1 MATDNEELDS
11 TRNELDLGG
20 IEDTTSDEQL
30 EIESGIPADG
40 EAQVREP
47 ESEAPEAEQD
57 VTPENES
64 SDEPAEPKPR
74 MYSEDEW
81 RKAQS
86 SWQRQ
91 IDTER
96 NQRLQYEQALMQQ
109 HQQTT
114 QLTIEQQAEQYSRQ
128 LEANLAEQVGEAEA
142 RRQVRAPAVQ
152 NALRTR
158 LAQAAQNEALQQQ
171 VQYLQGSQQQNQIA
185 AAQQE
190 ITRGVT
196 GWLKKLQTDYKLDK
210 QAMRTIVR
218 TVPNEV
224 LQDQAAL
231 ERFAINSGVLAKTLS
246 RGRVPRETSDTQ
258 LESGLSSGDGAEN
271 PQQRVNR
278 ILDKPAWEWTE
289 ADIKAMKR

>member
-1 MATDNEELDS
+1 MVNEDEQELGSD
-11 TRNELDLGG
+11 REELDLGG
-20 IEDTTSDEQL
+20 IEDNTQPEQL
-30 EIESGIPADG
+30 ER
-40 EAQVREP
+40 EAQIAQPRD
-47 ESEAPEAEQD
+47 EAPEVQQD
-57 VTPENES
+57 EAPDS
-64 SDEPAEPKPR
+64 DQSDEPAPQKPR

-171 VQYLQGSQQQNQIA
+171 VQYLQGSQQQNQVA
-185 AAQQE
+185 AAQSE

-196 GWLKKLQTDYKLDK
+196 GWLKKLQSDYKLDK

-258 LESGLSSGDGAEN
+258 LESGLSSGDGAESLE
-271 PQQRVNR
+271 QRRMR
-278 ILDKPAWEWTE
+278 IADKPGWEWTAAE
-289 ADIKAMKR
+289 HKLMKG

>member
-1 MATDNEELDS
+1 
-11 TRNELDLGG
+11 
-20 IEDTTSDEQL
+20 
-30 EIESGIPADG
+30 
-40 EAQVREP
+40 
-47 ESEAPEAEQD
+47 
-57 VTPENES
+57 
-64 SDEPAEPKPR
+64 
-74 MYSEDEW
+74 
-81 RKAQS
+81 
-86 SWQRQ
+86 
-91 IDTER
+91 
-96 NQRLQYEQALMQQ
+96 LQYEQALMQQ

-114 QLTIEQQAEQYSRQ
+114 QLTIEQQAEQFSRQ
-128 LEANLAEQVGEAEA
+128 LEANLAEQLGEAEA

-158 LAQAAQNEALQQQ
+158 LSQAVQNEALQQQ

-185 AAQQE
+185 GAQYE
-190 ITRGVT
+190 VMRGVA